1 MIFDFGPKKKKLYL
15 GSLQINITLKI
26 KKLKWQ
32 SNPFLARSLSKKK
45 KKNDIK
51 L

>member
-1 MIFDFGPKKKKLYL
+1 MILDFGPQKKLYL

-45 KKNDIK
+45 KKKKDIK